1 MSWERGVRP
10 VPEGPNQ
17 ALLDV
22 LKHPLR
28 RLLLRHY
35 VEAPEMLSP
44 RELALQT
51 RQPLSSVSYH
61 VRQLAKAGAVV
72 LAGERQVRGAVQHFY
87 KPTPAVREAPW
98 VLATLDLDG
107 SRREEDR

>member
-1 MSWERGVRP
+1 MNWERRVRP
-10 VPEGPNQ
+10 VPEDPNQ
-17 ALLDV
+17 ALLGA

-44 RELALQT
+44 RELAPQT

-61 VRQLAKAGAVV
+61 VRQLAEAGAVV
-72 LAGERQVRGAVQHFY
+72 LADERQVRGAVQHFY
-87 KPTPAVREAPW
+87 EPAPVVRETPW
-98 VLATLDLDG
+98 VLATLGLG
-107 SRREEDR
+107 GEKREEA